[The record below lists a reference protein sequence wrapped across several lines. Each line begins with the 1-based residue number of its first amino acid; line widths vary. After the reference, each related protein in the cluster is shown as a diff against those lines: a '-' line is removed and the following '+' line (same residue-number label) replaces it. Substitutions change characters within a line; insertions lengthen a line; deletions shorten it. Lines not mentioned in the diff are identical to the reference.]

1 MNEKQIPLFDAGDRR
16 ILAVLFAAGEPLEL
30 ERLAEGLGVDKAA
43 MRQTLERLRGRLRE
57 AGLPFELLELE
68 ENVQLATAE
77 YCAVP
82 VGDGGAGDHRLQPAG
97 DKRVY

>member
-57 AGLPFELLELE
+57 AGLQIGRAH
-68 ENVQLATAE
+68 V
-77 YCAVP
+77 
-82 VGDGGAGDHRLQPAG
+82 
-97 DKRVY
+97 

>member
-43 MRQTLERLRGRLRE
+43 MRHWNGS
-57 AGLPFELLELE
+57 
-68 ENVQLATAE
+68 
-77 YCAVP
+77 
-82 VGDGGAGDHRLQPAG
+82 GAGSGKPGSPLSCWSWRRMSSLPQRRNTAT
-97 DKRVY
+97 